1 MYKFKNDLSFQIFLI
16 YNYFIFSNKILNLK
30 KIKKHKS
37 MNMIKNKFEF
47 FNLNLGNKYLNYKI
61 NCSFF
66 LLFYKYQFTLFII
79 FTLPI
84 LIIKI
89 IIMYFLMIIILLLFV
104 NIFNFSLDNLFSYF
118 IDLFCLNSNNLG
130 QEFTNMESNIS
141 NASLNNSEPN
151 LPNTPNPI
159 GSESAVVISQGSTQ
173 DNIQNNEQSSLL
185 DIELNEEESIIGNN
199 IQTTNNEIPESTN
212 SEDIVGFDEIEY
224 DPQFDDIEFNPC
236 VLYHKNHP
244 FFVDMVYNHL
254 SNNNIID
261 LVETITS
268 TSRPEWDLEAKQDAL
283 SVIEYIVYRRLN

>member
-1 MYKFKNDLSFQIFLI
+1 
-16 YNYFIFSNKILNLK
+16 
-30 KIKKHKS
+30 

-47 FNLNLGNKYLNYKI
+47 FNLNLDNKYLNYKI

-66 LLFYKYQFTLFII
+66 LLFYKFKFTLFII
-79 FTLPI
+79 FTLPK

-89 IIMYFLMIIILLLFV
+89 IIMYFLIIIILLLFV
-104 NIFNFSLDNLFSYF
+104 NIFNFSLDNLFSYI

-130 QEFTNMESNIS
+130 QEFTNNLMESNIS

-159 GSESAVVISQGSTQ
+159 GSESGVVISQGSTQ
-173 DNIQNNEQSSLL
+173 DNIQNNEQSSIL
-185 DIELNEEESIIGNN
+185 DIDNNLNEEDSRIGNN

-212 SEDIVGFDEIEY
+212 SEDIVRFDEIEY

-244 FFVDMVYNHL
+244 FFVDMVYQHL
-254 SNNNIID
+254 LNNNIID

-268 TSRPEWDLEAKQDAL
+268 TRRPGWDLESKQDAL
-283 SVIEYIVYRRLN
+283 RVIEYIVYRRLNL